1 MKSRYSH
8 AVALSYHEG
17 STSAPEVVVSGEL
30 LSPDQIVKIAEQHG
44 IPVVRREELARV
56 LSGLPLDQPIP
67 TELYEVVAS
76 ILIEIKAFNRKT
88 D

>member
-1 MKSRYSH
+1 MKSKYSH
-8 AVALSYHEG
+8 AAALSYDEG

-30 LSPDQIVKIAEQHG
+30 LSPDQIVRIAEQHG
-44 IPVVRREELARV
+44 IPVIRREELARA

-67 TELYEVVAS
+67 AELYEVVAS
-76 ILIEIKAFNRKT
+76 ILIELKAFNRKT